1 MTVPQILPAD
11 SAASPGWSASAA
23 GMSALEARDPDY
35 FPGLA
40 VAIPLGIQHVLAM
53 FVSNMTPAIIVA
65 GAAGIGYG
73 SGHTGELIYM
83 IQMAMLFAGIATL
96 LQTIGCGPI
105 GARLPLVQGTS
116 FAFIPIMIP
125 IVAGKGAGALAAL
138 YTAAICGGLLH
149 AGLSFFVGKIRFA
162 LPPLVTGLV
171 VLMIGLSLMR
181 IGVQYAA
188 GGVPAVGTPAFGA
201 PQSWLLAGVVVV
213 TTVGLNLFG
222 RGIWSTAAVLLGLLA
237 GYALALAMGR
247 VDFAPVSAAGWV
259 MLPSPFHF
267 GFAVS
272 ASAIVGFCL
281 TGFVSSIETIGD
293 VDAICE
299 GNAGRRAT
307 DRELSG
313 AVCADGV
320 GTALAAVFGA
330 MPNTTFSQNVGLIA
344 ITGVM
349 SRHVVTL
356 GAVFLVVCGLAPKIG
371 AVITTIPIEVLGG
384 GVIVMF
390 GMVASAALSML
401 SGVAW
406 TQRNML
412 IFGVSLSLAL
422 GLQLEPEALQHVP
435 ETLRILLGSG
445 VLPAACSAV
454 ALNLLVP
461 GRTDAI
467 GGERNT
473 ARAATSALSD

>member
-1 MTVPQILPAD
+1 MAD
-11 SAASPGWSASAA
+11 SAIATMTPEQA
-23 GMSALEARDPDY
+23 GDPDY

-40 VAIPLGIQHVLAM
+40 VAVPLGIQHVLAM

-65 GAAGIGYG
+65 GAAGFGYG
-73 SGHTGELIYM
+73 SGDTSEMIYM

-96 LQTIGCGPI
+96 LQTIGFGPV

-125 IVAGKGAGALAAL
+125 IVEGKGVAAMAAL
-138 YTAAICGGLLH
+138 TTAALCGGLLH
-149 AGLSFFVGKIRFA
+149 AGLSFFVGRIRFA

-181 IGVQYAA
+181 IGIEYAA
-188 GGVPAVGTPAFGA
+188 GGVPAIGTPAFGA
-201 PQSWLLAGVVVV
+201 WQSWLMAGVVVIV
-213 TTVGLNLFG
+213 TLALNFFG
-222 RGIWSTAAVLLGLLA
+222 RGIFQTAAVLIGLLA
-237 GYALALAMGR
+237 GYAVALVMGR
-247 VDFAPVSAAGWV
+247 VDFTAVGSAGLV
-259 MLPSPFHF
+259 MVPMPFHF
-267 GFAVS
+267 GIAVS

-281 TGFVSSIETIGD
+281 TGFVSSIESIGD

-299 GNAGRRAT
+299 GNAGRPAT
-307 DRELSG
+307 DKELQG

-356 GAVFLVVCGLAPKIG
+356 GALFLIACGLLPKVG
-371 AVITTIPIEVLGG
+371 ALITTIPIEVLGG

-390 GMVASAALSML
+390 GMVASAATAML
-401 SGVAW
+401 SGVQW

-412 IFGVSLSLAL
+412 IFGVSLSFAL
-422 GLQLEPEALQHVP
+422 GLQLEPGALQHLP

-445 VLPAACSAV
+445 VLPAALSAV

-461 GRTDAI
+461 GRTDAL
-467 GGERNT
+467 
-473 ARAATSALSD
+473 ARAGHGS